1 MFSLKELVLKSQV
14 LNKICPGQFSL
25 VSYLLSLH
33 WAPKRCGTMRHDN
46 NLEGSHKSVVEAGI
60 IGTNRK
66 DGGGWDGDHRRL
78 IRNIYLSM
86 SFLLVFFLL
95 GNYG

>member
-60 IGTNRK
+60 IGTNEQIVRME
-66 DGGGWDGDHRRL
+66 GGMGITAVL
-78 IRNIYLSM
+78 SVIYT
-86 SFLLVFFLL
+86 
-95 GNYG
+95 

>member
-25 VSYLLSLH
+25 SVSSLG
-33 WAPKRCGTMRHDN
+33 AQKMRHDN

-60 IGTNRK
+60 IGTNERIVRME
-66 DGGGWDGDHRRL
+66 GGMGITAVL
-78 IRNIYLSM
+78 SVIYT
-86 SFLLVFFLL
+86 
-95 GNYG
+95 

>member
-1 MFSLKELVLKSQV
+1 M
-14 LNKICPGQFSL
+14 SL
-25 VSYLLSLH
+25 VPSLG
-33 WAPKRCGTMRHDN
+33 AQKIGTMRHDN

-86 SFLLVFFLL
+86 SFLLGFSYWVTMADIHDIHNL
-95 GNYG
+95 GTSQHP